1 MAERQRY
8 TRRQKVTAVLAADM
22 TSAEAAAEATGI
34 PRTTI
39 GYWLDKPEFVALRHK
54 ARESLAEEMSVI
66 ARLAAQKLVEAVLA
80 GRLEP
85 RDLITALGVAT
96 DKMQLLTGQATDR
109 LETRDITATLDDH
122 ERARLRDILDD
133 ALRSAETA
141 TPVGPGVDAP

>member
-1 MAERQRY
+1 MAERRSY
-8 TRRQKVTAVLAADM
+8 TRRQKITAVIAADM
-22 TSAEAAAEATGI
+22 TSQEAAAEAAGI
-34 PRTTI
+34 PRKTLA
-39 GYWLDKPEFVALRHK
+39 YWMDKPEFAPYRHK
-54 ARESLAEEMSVI
+54 ARESLAEEMAVI

-80 GRLEP
+80 GKLEP

-141 TPVGPGVDAP
+141 TPVGPGVDAA